1 MAINM
6 LILTTMYIM
15 FFVFFFNSEIK
26 DIVLS
31 EHKSLLLYY

>member
-1 MAINM
+1 M

-15 FFVFFFNSEIK
+15 FFFFFNSEIK